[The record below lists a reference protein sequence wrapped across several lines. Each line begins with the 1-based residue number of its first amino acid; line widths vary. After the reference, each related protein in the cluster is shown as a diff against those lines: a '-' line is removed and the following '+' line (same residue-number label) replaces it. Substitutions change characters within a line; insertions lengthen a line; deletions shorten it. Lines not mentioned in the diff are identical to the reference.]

1 MARTILNWSLWILSP
16 FSPFLSPTRLLHKS
30 LIPLTR
36 TTCPGS
42 LLESSGIRSGSLVNN
57 SNCTESTG
65 LWQVATSFVKAG
77 ERRERQL
84 LRDGPQTSWGVHTG
98 GRVESG
104 AGLSVSYATPFT
116 RTSEGQ
122 RGCGRLFSGRTTLV
136 LFPENH
142 HSWDAL
148 WCRRWNSVCCISL
161 QPLGRARLNAA
172 SPFPRWWHYSLLKV
186 H

>member
-57 SNCTESTG
+57 SNCAESTG

-104 AGLSVSYATPFT
+104 AGLSVSYATSFT
-116 RTSEGQ
+116 RNLRGPARVWTSVLWAENLGFISWKSSFV
-122 RGCGRLFSGRTTLV
+122 RRFMVSALKLSMSHLFTT
-136 LFPENH
+136 PGTC
-142 HSWDAL
+142 S
-148 WCRRWNSVCCISL
+148 S
-161 QPLGRARLNAA
+161 
-172 SPFPRWWHYSLLKV
+172 
-186 H
+186 